1 LTVVALSGG
10 AGRCYASVMASTPPD
25 SPLGPVHRLIPEGD
39 NRERMVCRDCGFIH
53 YQNPKIV
60 VGAIVAWRDQ
70 FLLCKRAIEPRRN
83 FWTMPAGYL
92 ELNEATAAG
101 AIREAWEEA
110 LARIT
115 IDGLLAIYDVPR
127 LSQVQVL
134 YRAHLD
140 EPSFAPGAESL
151 DVRLFAWN
159 EIPWRELAFP
169 SVHWALNHYRDGL
182 SSGDFSARSHT
193 A

>member
-1 LTVVALSGG
+1 
-10 AGRCYASVMASTPPD
+10 MAD
-25 SPLGPVHRLIPEGD
+25 SPPSAAPKGPIHRAVPAGD
-39 NRERMVCRDCGFIH
+39 NRERMMCRDCGFIH

-60 VGAIVAWRDQ
+60 VGAIVAWQDQ
-70 FLLCKRAIEPRRN
+70 FLLCRRAIEPRRG

-92 ELNEATAAG
+92 ELNEASSTG

-110 LARIT
+110 RARIV

-127 LSQVQVL
+127 LSQVQLL

-140 EPSFAPGAESL
+140 APEFAAGEESL
-151 DVRLFAWN
+151 EVRLFPWD
-159 EIPWRELAFP
+159 EIPWPELAFP
-169 SVHWALNHYRDGL
+169 SVHWGLEDYRAAAG
-182 SSGDFSARSHT
+182 SGDYAARVHI